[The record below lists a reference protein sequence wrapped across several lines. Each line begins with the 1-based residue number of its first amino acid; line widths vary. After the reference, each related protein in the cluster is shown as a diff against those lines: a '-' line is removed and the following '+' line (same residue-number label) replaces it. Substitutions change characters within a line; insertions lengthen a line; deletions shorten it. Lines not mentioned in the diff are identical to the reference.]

1 MMKIEENIF
10 KCMVHKITFHLPK
23 EFERTTSFS
32 SRDTGE
38 GLLNASRWKLT
49 EASQTDPGNPMLHSA
64 S

>member
-1 MMKIEENIF
+1 M
-10 KCMVHKITFHLPK
+10 ITFHLPK
-23 EFERTTSFS
+23 ESERTTSFS
-32 SRDTGE
+32 SRDTGD